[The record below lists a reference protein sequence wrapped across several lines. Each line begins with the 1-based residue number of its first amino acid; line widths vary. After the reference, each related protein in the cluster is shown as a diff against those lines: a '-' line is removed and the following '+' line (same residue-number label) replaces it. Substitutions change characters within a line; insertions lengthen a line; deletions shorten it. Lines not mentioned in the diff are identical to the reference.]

1 MDIKLKN
8 SHKLTAVIIALV
20 ILLPSLAMM
29 FIRPHYISRQK
40 EEGHISYS
48 DTDLLDQLVKDTYV
62 LYAEEYQRE
71 HGSDVT
77 PFEIFFQRD
86 TSVEKS
92 ASDEGDSGDPASDD
106 SASDDSASDG
116 ASPENSETQG
126 PSSSEDAS
134 DTASSED
141 TENEASAEPVS
152 SEDTSEETYEDD
164 ISGVAYAFQDSMYSE
179 WSEAFSDIRSY
190 IEYEVLDGNGTT
202 LDTNQS
208 LSDSQESLYDS
219 LDNIQ
224 ANSVLNADSGYAFVA
239 VIKYG
244 EKGNIES
251 TSFLTHERDNA
262 SQALNELARSD
273 PGEYLHDYYY
283 YSGTFQPPQDR
294 IYCFAM
300 TQTALESYSSDY
312 DPSILYSSS
321 GYGTGADLVVLFMT
335 FVGFVCAAALL
346 LPFIKVLE
354 TGNEKIFSYPFE
366 PVCLVALC
374 VVSVA
379 AGVTANPGAL
389 DHQSIRSVL
398 ISIGL
403 YEKAATTIQYL
414 WGLLGWVLIFAVCYW
429 AAACFRHI
437 FTMGPR
443 EYFHKRVL
451 IYRFWPWI
459 TKWCRR
465 IYQGLLHVDLRD
477 NASRVLLKLVLI
489 NFIIL
494 GFISLLWYWG
504 LAALIV
510 YSVILFLLLRK
521 YVRKIQDQYQLLL
534 QATNELAQGNLNG
547 TIPEDLG
554 VFEPFREEI
563 DKIRTG
569 FSKAVDEEVKSTR
582 MKTDLITNVSHD
594 LKTPLTAI
602 ITYVDLLKNPDLP
615 EEDQKKYIQIL
626 DQKANRLKLLIEDL
640 FEISKATSKTVQLN
654 IADVDIVSLLRQVS
668 LELQDK
674 IDATDLIFRW
684 QLPEEKVILPLDPQR
699 TYRIFENLLVNI
711 TKYAMPH
718 TRVYITME
726 DTENHVKISMKNI
739 SATELDF
746 NPNEITERFVRGD
759 ASRNTEGSGLG
770 LAIAKSFTELQGG
783 RLEVFTDAD
792 LFTVEITFL
801 KS

>member
-1 MDIKLKN
+1 MDIKSKN
-8 SHKLTAVIIALV
+8 YHKLAAIIIALV
-20 ILLPSLAMM
+20 IFLPSLAMM

-40 EEGHISYS
+40 EEGQISYS
-48 DTDLLDQLVKDTYV
+48 NTDLMDQLVKDTYV

-86 TSVEKS
+86 TS
-92 ASDEGDSGDPASDD
+92 A
-106 SASDDSASDG
+106 
-116 ASPENSETQG
+116 ENSETQE
-126 PSSSEDAS
+126 PSSEEGSSDAG
-134 DTASSED
+134 SSEE
-141 TENEASAEPVS
+141 TANEASTEPAA
-152 SEDTSEETYEDD
+152 SEGTSEETYEDD
-164 ISGVAYAFQDSMYSE
+164 ISSIADDFQSNLYSQ
-179 WSEAFSDIRSY
+179 WSEDFSAIRSF
-190 IEYEVLDGNGTT
+190 IEYEVLDGSGTT

-208 LSDSQESLYDS
+208 LADSQESLYDS

-224 ANSVLNADSGYAFVA
+224 TNSVLNTDSGYAFVA
-239 VIKYG
+239 VIEYG
-244 EKGNIES
+244 KKGNIES
-251 TSFLTHERDNA
+251 TTFLTHEKDNS

-273 PGEYLHDYYY
+273 PGEYLRDYYY

-300 TQTALESYSSDY
+300 TKTALEAYSDY
-312 DPSILYSSS
+312 DPSILYANS
-321 GYGTGADLVVLFMT
+321 GYDTTADLVVLFMT
-335 FVGFVCAAALL
+335 FVGLVCAAAFL

-366 PVCLVALC
+366 PVCLIALC

-379 AGVTANPGAL
+379 ASVTANPGAL

-403 YEKAATTIQYL
+403 PETVATVIQYL

-437 FTMGPR
+437 FTMGLK
-443 EYFHKRVL
+443 EYLQKRVL

-465 IYQGLLHVDLRD
+465 IYQGLLHIDLRD

-504 LAALIV
+504 LAALII

-569 FSKAVDEEVKSTR
+569 FRKAVDEEVKSTK

-602 ITYVDLLKNPDLP
+602 ITYVDLLKDPNLP
-615 EEDQKKYIQIL
+615 AEDQKKYIQIL

-654 IADVDIVSLLRQVS
+654 IVDVDIVSLLRQVK

-674 IDATDLIFRW
+674 IEATDLLFRW
-684 QLPEEKVILPLDPQR
+684 QLPEEKVILPLDSQR
-699 TYRIFENLLVNI
+699 TYRVFENLLVNI

-739 SATELDF
+739 SATELNF
-746 NPNEITERFVRGD
+746 NPSEITERFVRGD

-801 KS
+801 KP

>member
-1 MDIKLKN
+1 MDIKSKN
-8 SHKLTAVIIALV
+8 YHRLAAIIIALV
-20 ILLPSLAMM
+20 IFLPSLAMM

-40 EEGHISYS
+40 EEGQISYS
-48 DTDLLDQLVKDTYV
+48 NTDLMDQLVKDTYV

-86 TSVEKS
+86 TS
-92 ASDEGDSGDPASDD
+92 A
-106 SASDDSASDG
+106 
-116 ASPENSETQG
+116 ENSETQE
-126 PSSSEDAS
+126 PSSEEGSSDAG
-134 DTASSED
+134 SSEE
-141 TENEASAEPVS
+141 TANEASTEPAA
-152 SEDTSEETYEDD
+152 SEGTSEETYEDD
-164 ISGVAYAFQDSMYSE
+164 ISSIADDFQSNLYSQ
-179 WSEAFSDIRSY
+179 WSEDFSAIRSF
-190 IEYEVLDGNGTT
+190 IEYEVLDGSGTT

-208 LSDSQESLYDS
+208 LADSQESLYDS

-224 ANSVLNADSGYAFVA
+224 TNSVLNTDSGYAFVA
-239 VIKYG
+239 VIEYG
-244 EKGNIES
+244 KKGNIES
-251 TSFLTHERDNA
+251 TTFLTHEKDNS

-273 PGEYLHDYYY
+273 PGEYLRDYYY

-300 TQTALESYSSDY
+300 TKTALETYSDY
-312 DPSILYSSS
+312 DPSILYANS
-321 GYGTGADLVVLFMT
+321 GYDTTADLVVLFMT
-335 FVGFVCAAALL
+335 FVGFVCAAAFL

-366 PVCLVALC
+366 PVCLIALC

-379 AGVTANPGAL
+379 ASVTANPGAL

-403 YEKAATTIQYL
+403 PETVATVIQYL

-437 FTMGPR
+437 FTMGLK
-443 EYFHKRVL
+443 EYLQKRVL

-465 IYQGLLHVDLRD
+465 IYQGLLHIDLRD

-504 LAALIV
+504 LAALII

-569 FSKAVDEEVKSTR
+569 FRKAVDEEVKSTK

-602 ITYVDLLKNPDLP
+602 ITYVDLLKDPNLP
-615 EEDQKKYIQIL
+615 AEDQKKYIQIL
-626 DQKANRLKLLIEDL
+626 YQKANRLKLLIEDL

-654 IADVDIVSLLRQVS
+654 IVDVDIVSLLRQVK

-674 IDATDLIFRW
+674 IEATDLLFRW
-684 QLPEEKVILPLDPQR
+684 QLPEEKVILHLDSQR
-699 TYRIFENLLVNI
+699 TYRVFENLLVNI

-739 SATELDF
+739 SATELNF
-746 NPNEITERFVRGD
+746 NPSEITERFVRGD

-801 KS
+801 KP

>member
-1 MDIKLKN
+1 MDIKSKN
-8 SHKLTAVIIALV
+8 YHKLAAIIIALV
-20 ILLPSLAMM
+20 IFLPSLAMM

-40 EEGHISYS
+40 EEGQISYS
-48 DTDLLDQLVKDTYV
+48 NTDLMDQLVKDTYV

-86 TSVEKS
+86 TS
-92 ASDEGDSGDPASDD
+92 A
-106 SASDDSASDG
+106 
-116 ASPENSETQG
+116 ENSETQE
-126 PSSSEDAS
+126 PSSEEGSSDAG
-134 DTASSED
+134 SSEE
-141 TENEASAEPVS
+141 TANEASTEPAA
-152 SEDTSEETYEDD
+152 SEGTSEETYEDD
-164 ISGVAYAFQDSMYSE
+164 ISSIADDFQSNLYSQ
-179 WSEAFSDIRSY
+179 WSEDFSAIRSF
-190 IEYEVLDGNGTT
+190 IEYEVLDGSGTT

-208 LSDSQESLYDS
+208 LADSQESLYDS
-219 LDNIQ
+219 LENIQ
-224 ANSVLNADSGYAFVA
+224 TNSILNTDSGYAFVA
-239 VIKYG
+239 VIEYG
-244 EKGNIES
+244 KKGNIES
-251 TSFLTHERDNA
+251 TTFLTHEKDNS

-273 PGEYLHDYYY
+273 PGEYLRDYYY

-300 TQTALESYSSDY
+300 TKTALEAYSDY
-312 DPSILYSSS
+312 DPSILYANS
-321 GYGTGADLVVLFMT
+321 GYDTTADLVVLFMT
-335 FVGFVCAAALL
+335 FVGFVCAAAFL

-366 PVCLVALC
+366 PVCLIALC

-379 AGVTANPGAL
+379 ASVTANPGAL

-403 YEKAATTIQYL
+403 PETVATVIQYL

-437 FTMGPR
+437 FTMGLK
-443 EYFHKRVL
+443 EYLQKRVL

-465 IYQGLLHVDLRD
+465 IYQGLLHIDLRD
-477 NASRVLLKLVLI
+477 DASRVLLKLVLI

-504 LAALIV
+504 LAALII

-554 VFEPFREEI
+554 VFEPFREEV

-569 FSKAVDEEVKSTR
+569 FRKAVDEEVKSTK

-602 ITYVDLLKNPDLP
+602 ITYVDLLKDPNLSA
-615 EEDQKKYIQIL
+615 EERKKYIQIL

-654 IADVDIVSLLRQVS
+654 IMDVDIVSLLRQVK

-674 IDATDLIFRW
+674 IEATDLSFRW
-684 QLPEEKVILPLDPQR
+684 QLPEEKVVLPLDSQR
-699 TYRIFENLLVNI
+699 TYRVFENLLVNI

-726 DTENHVKISMKNI
+726 ETENHVKITMKNI
-739 SATELDF
+739 SATELNF
-746 NPNEITERFVRGD
+746 NPSEITERFVRGD

-801 KS
+801 KH

>member
-1 MDIKLKN
+1 MDIKSKN
-8 SHKLTAVIIALV
+8 YHRLAAIIIALV
-20 ILLPSLAMM
+20 IFLPSLAMM

-40 EEGHISYS
+40 EEGQISYS
-48 DTDLLDQLVKDTYV
+48 NTDLMEQLVKDTYV

-86 TSVEKS
+86 TS
-92 ASDEGDSGDPASDD
+92 A
-106 SASDDSASDG
+106 
-116 ASPENSETQG
+116 ENSETQE
-126 PSSSEDAS
+126 PSSEEGSSDAG
-134 DTASSED
+134 SSEE
-141 TENEASAEPVS
+141 TANEASTEPAA
-152 SEDTSEETYEDD
+152 SEGTSEETYEDD
-164 ISGVAYAFQDSMYSE
+164 ISSIADDFQSNLYSQ
-179 WSEAFSDIRSY
+179 WSEDFSAIRSF
-190 IEYEVLDGNGTT
+190 IEYEVLDSSGTT

-208 LSDSQESLYDS
+208 LADSQESLYDS

-224 ANSVLNADSGYAFVA
+224 TNSVLNTDSGYAFVA
-239 VIKYG
+239 VIEYG
-244 EKGNIES
+244 KKGNIES
-251 TSFLTHERDNA
+251 TTFLTHEKDNS

-273 PGEYLHDYYY
+273 PGEYLRDYYY

-300 TQTALESYSSDY
+300 TKTALETYSDY
-312 DPSILYSSS
+312 DPSILYANS
-321 GYGTGADLVVLFMT
+321 GYDTTADLVVLFMT
-335 FVGFVCAAALL
+335 FVGFVCAAAFL

-366 PVCLVALC
+366 PVCLIALC

-379 AGVTANPGAL
+379 ASVTANPGAL

-403 YEKAATTIQYL
+403 PETVATVIQYL

-437 FTMGPR
+437 FTMGLK
-443 EYFHKRVL
+443 EYLQKRVL

-465 IYQGLLHVDLRD
+465 IYQGLLHIDLRD

-504 LAALIV
+504 LAALII

-569 FSKAVDEEVKSTR
+569 FRKAVDEEVKSTK

-602 ITYVDLLKNPDLP
+602 ITYVDLLKDPNLP
-615 EEDQKKYIQIL
+615 AEDQKKYIQIL

-654 IADVDIVSLLRQVS
+654 IVDVDIVSLLRQVK

-674 IDATDLIFRW
+674 IEATDLLFRW
-684 QLPEEKVILPLDPQR
+684 HLPEEKVILPLDSQR
-699 TYRIFENLLVNI
+699 TYRVFENLLVNI

-739 SATELDF
+739 SATELNF
-746 NPNEITERFVRGD
+746 NPSEITERFVRGD

-801 KS
+801 KP